1 MSAPIKNEENP
12 QDPLSYAPPWAR
24 AQAAGRQ
31 PRPPNS
37 LSSAAKIGDSKINWP
52 PPPWKRAARF
62 EGDVAMT
69 ELRQKLSLDPHVFP
83 EPPARM
89 QRRPIARS
97 SLAKISLC
105 IGLAAIVTYAVEFNL
120 SYVDRSIAPNSDT
133 SIAKT
138 ARLIGTPGETQ
149 SMAATRLVVE
159 DRQAFTDEPMP
170 SGVVLAGAIGGQ
182 SVFLNGLVKGAGR
195 SAGEPFG
202 STGWRVP
209 ARELGRV
216 LAYAPN
222 SFVGQPMD
230 TEIEFRSGTNAHLN
244 TQLGRL
250 EWIMKSLELRSM
262 SEKQFDQGD
271 TVEPESATA
280 APASAQ
286 LSRLVKRGLEFLK
299 DGDIA
304 ASRLVL
310 RRAAEAG
317 NAQAALLLGGT
328 FDPIVLGELGVFGLT
343 GDPATARA
351 WYQKAVEFGSIEASR
366 QIERLAKTGK

>member
-1 MSAPIKNEENP
+1 MSAPIKNEKNS
-12 QDPLSYAPPWAR
+12 QDPLIYAPPWAR

-31 PRPPNS
+31 PRSTNS
-37 LSSAAKIGDSKINWP
+37 PSSAAWIGDSKIRP
-52 PPPWKRAARF
+52 PPPWELARF

-69 ELRQKLSLDPHVFP
+69 VLRHKLSLDPQLVP
-83 EPPARM
+83 EPSARM

-97 SLAKISLC
+97 SLAMISLC
-105 IGLAAIVTYAVEFNL
+105 IGLAAIVIIAVVGFNL

-138 ARLIGTPGETQ
+138 ARLIGTPGEMQ

-159 DRQAFTDEPMP
+159 DRQAVTDEPIP
-170 SGVVLAGAIGGQ
+170 LGVVLAGATGGQ
-182 SVFLNGLVKGAGR
+182 SVFLNGLVKGTRLLAEE
-195 SAGEPFG
+195 SYG
-202 STGWRVP
+202 SNGWRVP

-244 TQLGRL
+244 TQIGRL

-262 SEKQFDQGD
+262 SEKQFDQAD

-280 APASAQ
+280 TPASAQ

-299 DGDIA
+299 AGDIA

-351 WYQKAVEFGSIEASR
+351 WYQKAVEFGSTEASR
-366 QIERLAKTGK
+366 QIERLAQTGK